1 MLATDS
7 TAETMSFV
15 RVCMRQSTL
24 HIPGMRVVS
33 CPDLVGFG
41 SGTKTGMR
49 LDDTVPA
56 ISKLHPASLVP
67 RLSSQNLFSGEG
79 A

>member
-1 MLATDS
+1 
-7 TAETMSFV
+7 
-15 RVCMRQSTL
+15 
-24 HIPGMRVVS
+24 MRVVS